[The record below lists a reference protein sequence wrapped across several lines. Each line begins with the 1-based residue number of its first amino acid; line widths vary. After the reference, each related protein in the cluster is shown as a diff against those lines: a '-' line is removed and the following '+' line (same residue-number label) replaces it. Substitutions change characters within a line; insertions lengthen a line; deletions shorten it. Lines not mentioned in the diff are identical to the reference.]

1 LDHIIARHWPTSG
14 ASGAGKFAQG
24 TTGRSLLDM
33 IKEGVGKGVS
43 RPNTRNRPGTIFEHD
58 FGRQIGVDISGNPA
72 TRIRVVVRPDGT
84 VVTAFPF

>member
-1 LDHIIARHWPTSG
+1 
-14 ASGAGKFAQG
+14 
-24 TTGRSLLDM
+24 M
-33 IKEGVGKGVS
+33 VNECVGKGVS
-43 RPNTRNRPGTIFEHD
+43 RPNTLNRPGNIFEYD